1 MKILLILSDGMRPD
15 SLKGNKIIESLKQ
28 NSTYC
33 MDAQTVMPS
42 VTLPT
47 HMSLFH
53 SVDPSR
59 HGTTTNTYAPQV
71 HPVKGL
77 FEVLKENNKKS
88 AMFYDWESLR
98 DLSRPE
104 TLTYSQMCSGTE
116 LGYVKTGR
124 TLSESAIKFLN
135 ANEIDFAFL
144 YLGLADMAGH
154 ENGWMSDEYLS
165 AVNESCDRINEVINS
180 LGGKYTIII
189 TADHGGHDRIHGE
202 DIKEDMTIP
211 MFFCGEPF
219 ERNKEIHDVNIK
231 DIAPTV
237 AHLMG
242 AVIPSE
248 WDGRIIV

>member
-104 TLTYSQMCSGTE
+104 TLTY
-116 LGYVKTGR
+116 
-124 TLSESAIKFLN
+124 
-135 ANEIDFAFL
+135 
-144 YLGLADMAGH
+144 
-154 ENGWMSDEYLS
+154 MSDVLRYGTWLCKNR
-165 AVNESCDRINEVINS
+165 AD
-180 LGGKYTIII
+180 II
-189 TADHGGHDRIHGE
+189 R
-202 DIKEDMTIP
+202 K
-211 MFFCGEPF
+211 
-219 ERNKEIHDVNIK
+219 RNKIFECQ
-231 DIAPTV
+231 
-237 AHLMG
+237 
-242 AVIPSE
+242 
-248 WDGRIIV
+248 